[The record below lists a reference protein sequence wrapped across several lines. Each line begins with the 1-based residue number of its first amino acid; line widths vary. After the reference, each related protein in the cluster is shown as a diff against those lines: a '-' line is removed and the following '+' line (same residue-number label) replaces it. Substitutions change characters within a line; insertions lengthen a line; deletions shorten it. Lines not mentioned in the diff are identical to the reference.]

1 MASKTRKPAMDVYE
15 VVTGKILAAL
25 ESGTAP
31 WRKPWSGVTGTPK
44 SLSTRK
50 PYRGMNSL
58 LLAMESAEKGYRSAY
73 WLTFNQMVKL
83 GGHLKG
89 EKGTQKGTMVIL
101 WRMLKIEDEVTGKT
115 KTIPTLRHFTVFNL
129 DQTEDIEKLPKDAFP
144 TVRALPTPEE
154 RHAAADA
161 IWDAW
166 EGKPQVRHAGDE
178 AYYNPSADEIT
189 LPPVE
194 SFNSLD
200 EYHATRF
207 HEGGHATGHAT
218 RLDRKDGRNNT
229 FGSHSY
235 GREELIAEMTNAFLC
250 AESGIETTVD
260 NSAAYLASWIKVI
273 KADPRAVVV
282 AAGAAQRAAD
292 MILGRTFAKEGEES
306 AEKSAVA

>member
-1 MASKTRKPAMDVYE
+1 MASKTRKPAMDVYAT
-15 VVTGKILAAL
+15 VTEKILTAL
-25 ESGTAP
+25 ENGTAP
-31 WRKPWSGVTGTPK
+31 WQKPWNDTTGVPR

-58 LLAMESAEKGYRSAY
+58 LLAMESAAKGYRSAY

-89 EKGTQKGTMVIL
+89 EKGTQRGTMVIL
-101 WRMLKIEDEVTGKT
+101 WRLLKVEDEVTGKA

-129 DQTEDIEKLPKDAFP
+129 DQTEGIEKLPKDAFP
-144 TVRALPTPEE
+144 TVRAMPTPEE

-161 IWDAW
+161 IWAAW
-166 EGKPQVRHAGDE
+166 EGKPQVRHAGDR
-178 AYYNPSADEIT
+178 AYYVPSTDAIT

-207 HEGGHATGHAT
+207 HEGGHATGHES
-218 RLDRKDGRNNT
+218 RLDRKFADQQG

-235 GREELIAEMTNAFLC
+235 GREELVAEMTNAFLC
-250 AESGIETTVD
+250 AEAGIESTQQ
-260 NSAAYLASWIKVI
+260 NSAAYLASWIKTI
-273 KADPRAVVV
+273 KEDPRAVVV

-292 MILGRTFAKEGEES
+292 MILGRTFAQEEETDKPLAAAS
-306 AEKSAVA
+306 